1 MILCIIFPV
10 LLIMVHQ
17 KPSWIVKAHR
27 PILVPGETCRM
38 CTHFFFK
45 IIIHMKLNLAAGHD
59 T

>member
-17 KPSWIVKAHR
+17 KPSSIVKAHR
-27 PILVPGETCRM
+27 PILGPGETCRM
-38 CTHFFFK
+38 WTHFFF
-45 IIIHMKLNLAAGHD
+45 LNNNTHEIESCSS

>member
-17 KPSWIVKAHR
+17 KPSRIVKAHR

-38 CTHFFFK
+38 WTLFLK